1 MNALAIDTN
10 AITAS
15 LEALQNTLPVP
26 LKTITS
32 KAQFNKTVQFMN
44 ILLDQVGDNENHRLT
59 FLLDAVGRLV
69 EAYEVEQ
76 AIVPDSS
83 PAQTLAFLM
92 EQNSLKQADLAAE
105 IGAQSVVSSI
115 LRGKR
120 DINGRQ
126 AKALGKRFRVSA
138 DVFL

>member
-1 MNALAIDTN
+1 MTAFAIDTN

-32 KAQFNKTVQFMN
+32 KAQFNKTVRFMN
-44 ILLDQVGDNENHRLT
+44 VLLDQVGDNENHRLT
-59 FLLDAVGRLV
+59 FLLDAVDRLV

-76 AIVPDSS
+76 AIMPVSS

-92 EQNSLKQADLAAE
+92 EQNSLKQADLADE

-115 LRGKR
+115 LSGKR
-120 DINGRQ
+120 EINGRQ
-126 AKALGKRFRVSA
+126 AKALGARFKVSA